1 MLVIKKKE
9 VYWVGDSNENL
20 KLACLTPLL
29 QAKNSE
35 IPEEW
40 IHTI

>member
-20 KLACLTPLL
+20 K
-29 QAKNSE
+29 NSVSY
-35 IPEEW
+35 
-40 IHTI
+40 TIITSKE

>member
-9 VYWVGDSNENL
+9 KFIELVIQMKIL
-20 KLACLTPLL
+20 KIACLTPLL

-35 IPEEW
+35 IPEE
-40 IHTI
+40 